1 MLGLGTHITTL
12 TTPSS
17 GGQRT
22 LIASYDFNSD
32 TGSGTGSSNT
42 TTPSGWAK
50 GLSAAHTVFGSTTT
64 KNVSTSSVGWLFTSA
79 TTASSSTGPGG
90 GHVGG
95 PDTLDTVI
103 TDGTWDNGSS
113 HRYMHYEATGANGF
127 DSTDPITNIYTMR
140 TDELDFSN
148 YSSVEMTF
156 WAHNFCTNV
165 SQGTKDGYGMGLAV
179 TTNAT
184 SASSAVEAG
193 SGLGFTGFTAGGATM
208 AYTDTTGSSRSE
220 VRLGGAGRA
229 QTSGHATQLSD
240 ANKWVKVTADLS
252 AAAGQSS
259 VYIYFT
265 MFPHA
270 AGNGFQQ
277 DVSIDSITIIGQ

>member
-1 MLGLGTHITTL
+1 MLGLGSSL
-12 TTPSS
+12 TSS
-17 GGQRT
+17 GAVSEPLRV
-22 LIASYDFNSD
+22 LVASYNLNDD
-32 TGSGTGSSNT
+32 TGSGTGSLNT
-42 TTPSGWAK
+42 TIPSGWAK
-50 GLSAAHTVFGSTTT
+50 GLGAAHTVFGTTTT
-64 KNVSTSSVGWLFTSA
+64 KTGSGAGVGWNFTASA
-79 TTASSSTGPGG
+79 TGSSNTGPGG

-103 TDGTWDNGSS
+103 TDGTWDTSTD
-113 HRYMHYEATGANGF
+113 HRYMHYEATGFNGF

-140 TDELDFSN
+140 TDELDFSG
-148 YSSVEMTF
+148 YTSIEMTF
-156 WAHNFCTNV
+156 WYHNFCQSV
-165 SQGTKDGYGMGLAV
+165 IQGTKDGYGMGLAV
-179 TTNAT
+179 TTNTA

-208 AYTDTTGSSRSE
+208 TYTDTTGASRSE

-229 QTSGHATQLSD
+229 QTTGHTTSIADS
-240 ANKWVKVTADLS
+240 NKWVKVTTDLS

-270 AGNGFQQ
+270 ANNAFQQ
-277 DVSIDSITIIGQ
+277 DISIDSIAIIGQ